1 MNIDFKCEQSRIVI
15 INSNGNVS
23 YDDSSSYKMEMVLTH
38 LVKNITKKISI
49 IDNKIDIQDFLKTLS
64 SLEKG
69 KWIVQLTIGKGKELR
84 IYNVKLDPLFKS
96 INSPFFEV
104 GYEKNECLLLVK
116 PKKIVFTFLE
126 LNKCILTLKSSELLQ
141 VDIEKIYFKALTDV
155 NIDFKISDEQIMIDL
170 TSISRSDFIDEY
182 YLDIQYSDDI
192 SDYESNIIC
201 SNTEHKDQNHS
212 LCLNDE
218 SNKELRVSSKGKLS
232 IVDSRLNDVMIDMKT
247 IYKSNKK
254 FDLYIQNQQGELEK
268 VCSDL
273 KNSSID
279 YIFEKINN
287 IIKDT
292 RKFYESNFYIYSP
305 VGGFYKIEFDENFA
319 GKLNR
324 FRENKYIILANEN
337 NSMFCR
343 SRGFVSEVPIFGLVK
358 PTETIKNQLILM
370 SPFYHY
376 YLINSFYFVH
386 RRTKTK
392 INSVPF
398 LQEGDLIKINLS
410 KLNES
415 IYKLRGLYDLYVE
428 YTFGDKLSIKKVTD
442 SMNSEDFSLED
453 NIFSHDFSVYQK
465 LYIAK
470 DRGITVY
477 GSSLNAKVENIRE
490 NKDFVILNYQLL
502 LSSLEIDKVKLGKV
516 SIKNTVTLVTYK
528 LDDSFLEKYN
538 NGFLVYISKNEL
550 LKKMSAISNQKFCIE
565 INFFHKEQN
574 YLIQINE
581 NNFEK
586 FPPQKYKRYPEFQL
600 SEDSSIHF
608 SFLRND
614 LLFYI
619 SSNKSINTINIRK
632 NVLILENLF
641 DEEVKLVGL
650 KGNQIHEISKGEK
663 KGKYLN
669 FVINENF
676 LNSLKMNNGNF
687 KLFVV
692 DKKNNLISINKGKLN
707 KKTVSYKNCTDGA
720 YKFSF
725 FTRSEQLYLDCRYL
739 VTSINRKYRFKNLIA
754 QLSAFISRKIFKS
767 TIWLVGENFG
777 ISHHDNGYMFFK
789 SFMNSKVPEK
799 SYFVTRQLSDFEQN
813 TRLVAYDSFKHLY
826 LYHASSKL
834 VVSHGV
840 RDVIPSLYHYD
851 KKNEK
856 PIYHLQHGII
866 AMKKV
871 YFSPNSYNGKM
882 RKMVVS
888 SQKEANILMEQMNF
902 EAKNILVSGLTRYDY
917 LDDSSKKTESREVFL
932 MPTWREWLVESDNIF
947 EQSDFYK
954 HYVQLLNDSELSVF
968 FAKHNIILKFL
979 PHIEM
984 RRRYGKYFTSSFENI
999 VIVDS
1004 KKESVQDL
1012 IKSASLLITDYSSVA
1027 FDFSYLDK
1035 PVIFFQFDNMEY
1047 MTKRGAFIDFN
1058 KELFGP
1064 KCSTYEE
1071 LKTTIMH
1078 LVENNFSVDD
1088 NYKNLANQYFD
1099 FHDKEN
1105 FFRTYQGIK
1114 RDSI

>member
-15 INSNGNVS
+15 IDSKGNVS
-23 YDDSSSYKMEMVLTH
+23 YDDSSSYKMEIVLTH

-49 IDNKIDIQDFLKTLS
+49 IDNKIDIQDFFKTLFC
-64 SLEKG
+64 LEKG
-69 KWIVQLTIGKGKELR
+69 KWIAQLTIGNDKELL
-84 IYNVKLDPLFKS
+84 IYNVKMDLLFKN

-104 GYEKNECLLLVK
+104 DYEKNECLLLVK
-116 PKKIVFTFLE
+116 PKKIVFTFIE
-126 LNKCILTLKSSELLQ
+126 LNKSILVLKASNLSQ
-141 VDIEKIYFKALTDV
+141 VKIKKIYFKALTDI

-170 TSISRSDFIDEY
+170 TQILRLDYIDEY
-182 YLDIQYSDDI
+182 YLEIQYSDDV

-201 SNTEHKDQNHS
+201 SNTEQKDQSYS
-212 LCLNDE
+212 LYLNDE
-218 SNKELRVSSKGKLS
+218 SKKELRVSSKGKLS
-232 IVDSRLNDVMIDMKT
+232 IVDSRLNNVMIDMKT
-247 IYKSNKK
+247 IEESKK
-254 FDLYIQNQQGELEK
+254 IFELYIQTPQGELEK
-268 VCSDL
+268 ICSDF
-273 KNSSID
+273 KNSSLD
-279 YIFEKINN
+279 FIFEKINK
-287 IIKDT
+287 IIKYT
-292 RKFYESNFYIYSP
+292 RNFCESNFYIYSS
-305 VGGFYKIEFDENFA
+305 VGEFYRIEFDENFA

-324 FRENKYIILANEN
+324 FGENKFIILANEN

-343 SRGFVSEVPIFGLVK
+343 SREVISEVPIFGLVK
-358 PTETIKNQLILM
+358 TSKTIKYQLVLM
-370 SPFYHY
+370 SPFYRY
-376 YLINSFYFVH
+376 YLINNFYFVH

-392 INSVPF
+392 TNLIPF

-410 KLNES
+410 ELNES

-428 YTFGDKLSIKKVTD
+428 YTFGNKLFIKKVTD
-442 SMNSEDFSLED
+442 SMNSADFSLEN

-470 DRGITVY
+470 DRGITIY
-477 GSSLNAKVENIRE
+477 GSSLNAKVDYIHENE
-490 NKDFVILNYQLL
+490 NFVILNYQFL
-502 LSSLEIDKVKLGKV
+502 LSSPELDMVKTGEV
-516 SIKNTVTLVTYK
+516 SIKNALTLVTYK
-528 LDDSFLEKYN
+528 LDDSFFEKHD

-550 LKKMSAISNQKFCIE
+550 LKKMSVITNQNFYIE
-565 INFFHKEQN
+565 INCIHKEQD

-600 SEDSSIHF
+600 SEDSSVHF

-619 SSNKSINTINIRK
+619 SANKSIDIINIRK
-632 NVLILENLF
+632 NVLTLENLF

-669 FVINENF
+669 FVIDENF

-687 KLFVV
+687 KLFVM
-692 DKKNNLISINKGKLN
+692 DEKNNLISITKGKLN
-707 KKTVSYKNCTDGA
+707 NKTISYKNCTDGA

-739 VTSINRKYRFKNLIA
+739 VTSIDRKYRFKNLIA
-754 QLSAFISRKIFKS
+754 QLSSFISRKIFKS
-767 TIWLVGENFG
+767 TIWLVGENLG

-813 TRLVAYDSFKHLY
+813 THLVAYDSFKHLY

-856 PIYHLQHGII
+856 PIYHLQHGIT

-871 YFSPNSYNGKM
+871 FFSPNSYNGKM

-888 SQKEANILMEQMNF
+888 SQKEATILKDQMKFKAENIL
-902 EAKNILVSGLTRYDY
+902 ISGFTRYDY
-917 LDDSSKKTESREVFL
+917 LDDRSKKAETREVLL
-932 MPTWREWLVESDNIF
+932 MPTWREWLVENDNIF
-947 EQSDFYK
+947 EKSDFYK
-954 HYVQLLNDSELSVF
+954 YYIQLLNDSELSEILGR
-968 FAKHNIILKFL
+968 HNIVLKFL

-984 RRRYGKYFTSSFENI
+984 RRRYEKYFDSNFENI

-1012 IKSASLLITDYSSVA
+1012 IKSSSLLITDYSSVA
-1027 FDFSYLDK
+1027 FDFAYLNK
-1035 PVIFFQFDNMEY
+1035 PVIFFQFDEMEY
-1047 MTKRGAFIDFN
+1047 LTKRGAFIDFN

-1071 LKTTIMH
+1071 LKAT
-1078 LVENNFSVDD
+1078 LFDLLENDFSVDD
-1088 NYKNLANQYFD
+1088 SYKKLANQYFD